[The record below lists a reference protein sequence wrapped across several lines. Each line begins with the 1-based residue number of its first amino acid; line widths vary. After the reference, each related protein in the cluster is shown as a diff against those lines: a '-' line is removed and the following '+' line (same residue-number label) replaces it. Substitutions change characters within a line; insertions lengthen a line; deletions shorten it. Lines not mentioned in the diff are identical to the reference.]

1 VTSRPPEGASLRP
14 TLAALATGVQV
25 GSAMV
30 ATRLVV
36 DEIGPASLALL
47 RYAIG
52 FACLLPAAL
61 LTSRAGFA
69 RRDVLPIALLGIG
82 QFGVLIVL
90 LNWGLARVPSA
101 RAALIFGLTPVLAML
116 LSAAVGHERL
126 GVLKCAGVLLSV
138 GGVAAALG
146 ERAVRGAAAGG
157 AGEAAVLASA
167 LTAATCSVLYRPY
180 LRKYPA
186 LPVGAFAMLAS
197 VGFLALLAAGE
208 GFFAAPPRL
217 TARGW
222 LAVAF
227 IGVGSGAGYFWWLW
241 ALARAPA
248 TRVTV
253 CLSLSPLTAMALGA
267 LALGEP
273 VSGHAVAGLAAVV
286 LGLVLA
292 HQEREG
298 LGRGDLPGSRRAE
311 ARAAVGPASRP
322 ASGLRGGAGPG
333 RQAH

>member
-1 VTSRPPEGASLRP
+1 MTSRPPEGAALLP
-14 TLAALATGVQV
+14 TLAALATGIQV

-30 ATRLVV
+30 ATRVVV

-61 LTSRAGFA
+61 LTSRVGFA

-82 QFGVLIVL
+82 QFGVLIAL

-101 RAALIFGLTPVLAML
+101 RAALIFALTPLLAML

-126 GVLKCAGVLLSV
+126 SGLKCAGVLLSV
-138 GGVAAALG
+138 AGVAAALG
-146 ERAVRGAAAGG
+146 ERAVQGAASGW

-186 LPVGAFAMLAS
+186 LPVGAVAMLAS

-217 TARGW
+217 TTRGW

-253 CLSLSPLTAMALGA
+253 CLALSPLTAMALGA
-267 LALGEP
+267 LALGET
-273 VSGHAVAGLAAVV
+273 VSGHAAVGLAAVV

-292 HQEREG
+292 HQEPRAAA
-298 LGRGDLPGSRRAE
+298 GRGALPTSRPAV
-311 ARAAVGPASRP
+311 AARP
-322 ASGLRGGAGPG
+322 ASGPASALGSRAGPE
-333 RQAH
+333 RRTR